1 MGIQIYVPGKKI
13 WEFFKDNLDRLRH
26 EKVVVAEN
34 TDTGYAILLTEIDG
48 ESANLIVERN
58 ETHIASSYER
68 GEEGC
73 AKSYACLFYKYLL
86 PLYVEEP
93 DAVETQRSF
102 SDYDIPDDLPPD
114 VVFENEEEDI
124 PPEEEAE
131 EPVDEDIDD
140 VIYQREDAL
149 RFAMA
154 DCLSVMMDEG
164 EGDGAEILNMYGEDF
179 VDEVTDHMLSYLA
192 GDQGIAVY
200 RPTIITDDNGNDEL
214 VEYPYN

>member
-1 MGIQIYVPGKKI
+1 MAIQIYVPAKNI
-13 WEFFKDNLDRLRH
+13 WEFFKNNLDRLKR
-26 EKVVVAEN
+26 EKVIVAEN

-58 ETHIASSYER
+58 ETPISSSYER
-68 GEEGC
+68 GKEGC

-86 PLYVEEP
+86 PLYVEEEEG
-93 DAVETQRSF
+93 DDKRVF

-114 VVFENEEEDI
+114 VVFENEEEDT
-124 PPEEEAE
+124 PPEEEVE
-131 EPVDEDIDD
+131 EPVEENIDD
-140 VIYQREDAL
+140 VIYEREDAL

-154 DCLSVMMDEG
+154 DCLAVMMDEG

-214 VEYPYN
+214 IEYPYN